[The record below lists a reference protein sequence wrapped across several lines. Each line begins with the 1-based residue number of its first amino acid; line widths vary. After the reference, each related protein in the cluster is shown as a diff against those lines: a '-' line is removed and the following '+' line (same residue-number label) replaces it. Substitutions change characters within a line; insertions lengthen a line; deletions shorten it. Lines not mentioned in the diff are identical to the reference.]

1 MRVWTYANILGTAG
15 TWMQLVA
22 QNLLVLR
29 LTGST
34 AVTGLSIA
42 AQAAPGLLLGV
53 RGGALVDRLPLRVT
67 ALTGQVLMALLAFS
81 TAALSAFDLLSV
93 PLLVALGAVGGL
105 VAVVEGPASALL
117 GNGLVAEVDVPS
129 AIAVGS
135 VVASAGRLLGT
146 ACAGLAIVALGVP
159 GAYAVNGASFLLV
172 AAVIPFLRSAAAAP
186 EVSTGDQEPAVRPLR
201 FLAAHPV
208 LLGLAAVTLV
218 ASLLGRNYSMSL
230 AALVTGPMALDVAAY
245 GRIAL
250 ALSVGGIC
258 GAMLAGSFR
267 RPGLPAVG
275 VLSVGGGVLQL
286 IVAWSPGLTML
297 VVLAALLAATEAAA
311 GTLTAS
317 LVQTIP
323 PAHLRGRA
331 LGAWRTVSTG
341 WGLAGPPVLGLLLQ
355 VCGVRGGLAVGGVL
369 TVLLLGGARYA
380 GRSRRSSVE
389 PLGTGS
395 SAPVL
400 AT

>member
-34 AVTGLSIA
+34 AVTGLSLA
-42 AQAAPGLLLGV
+42 AQAAPALLLGV
-53 RGGALVDRLPLRVT
+53 RGGAVVDRLPLRVT
-67 ALTGQVLMALLAFS
+67 ALMGQLLLALLAFS
-81 TAALSAFDLLSV
+81 TAALAAFDLLSV

-117 GNGLVAEVDVPS
+117 GNGLVADDDVPS

-135 VVASAGRLLGT
+135 VVASVGRLLGT

-159 GAYAVNGASFLLV
+159 GAYAVNGASFLVV
-172 AAVIPFLRSAAAAP
+172 AAVIPFLRSSVGPPEVAAAQ
-186 EVSTGDQEPAVRPLR
+186 DEPVVRPLR

-230 AALVTGPMALDVAAY
+230 AALVTGPMALDAAAY
-245 GRIAL
+245 GRVAL

-258 GAMLAGSFR
+258 GAMLAGSLR
-267 RPGLPAVG
+267 RPGLQAVA
-275 VLSVGGGVLQL
+275 VLSVGGGLLQL
-286 IVAWSPGLTML
+286 VAAWSPGLTM
-297 VVLAALLAATEAAA
+297 VVVVAALLAATEAAA

-355 VCGVRGGLAVGGVL
+355 VCGVRGGLALGGVL

-380 GRSRRSSVE
+380 GRSRRSGVE
-389 PLGTGS
+389 ALDTGS
-395 SAPVL
+395 SAASL
-400 AT
+400 AR